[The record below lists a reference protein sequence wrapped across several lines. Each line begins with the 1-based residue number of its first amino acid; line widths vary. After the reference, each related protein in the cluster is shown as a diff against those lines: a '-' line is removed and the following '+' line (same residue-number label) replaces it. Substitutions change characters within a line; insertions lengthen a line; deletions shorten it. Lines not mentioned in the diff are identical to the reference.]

1 MGQGHRRADRHAG
14 RGRLGL
20 DRFEHPARRLLTQ
33 VRGDAPAGAETPRHI
48 FHFNGGFLWQRRV
61 RRILKLSGYDLRLGW
76 PSATDLIAVWGRSP
90 VAARGERVAARTG
103 AGLLRVEDAFLR
115 SVLPGRD
122 GPPPLGLLIDRQGVH
137 FDAGA
142 PSDIEETLARHPL
155 DETPLL
161 DRARDAMA
169 RLRAGHL
176 TKYSGVD
183 PALPCPDPGYVLV
196 IDQTLGDASVRH
208 GGADAATFRD
218 MLVRAQAEH
227 PRAPILIKTHP
238 ETVRGHRRGY
248 FSASDAGGQVRLVT
262 DPLSPWPL
270 LEGAQ
275 AVYTVSSQM
284 GFEAILAGHRPHV
297 FGRPFYAGWGLTT
310 DHHPAPFA
318 RRGRPLTRAQLFAGA
333 MILAPTWYDPCRDRL
348 CDLET
353 ALAQFEA
360 ETRAWREDRRGWTAH
375 GMRLWK
381 RAPVQRF
388 FGAHRRVIFG
398 RARADRPAMVWASAE
413 ATAAAPE
420 GAVRVEDGFLRS
432 RGLGANLVPPLSL
445 VLDDLGIYYDP
456 ARESRLERLIA
467 ARETLRADQMLRAEA
482 LIKALTRHG
491 LSKYNLGAA
500 APDLPPGRRILVP
513 GQVEDDASIRLGAGE
528 VRSNLALLQN
538 VRAENPDAVILYKP
552 HPDVEAGLRPGAV
565 EAEGLADQI
574 VSGCDPAALLSKV
587 EEVWTM
593 TSLLGFEALLRGVSV
608 TTIGAP
614 FYAGWGLTH
623 DLGDVP
629 PRRRAR
635 PSLAGLVHATLI
647 DYPRYLD
654 PVTGKACPVEIVVER
669 LVHGPLPRAGRCNRL
684 LAKLQGAFA
693 THAHWWR

>member
-1 MGQGHRRADRHAG
+1 M
-14 RGRLGL
+14 
-20 DRFEHPARRLLTQ
+20 
-33 VRGDAPAGAETPRHI
+33 
-48 FHFNGGFLWQRRV
+48 
-61 RRILKLSGYDLRLGW
+61 RRILALAGYDLRLGV
-76 PSATDLIAVWGRSP
+76 PTSDDLIAVWGRSP
-90 VAARGERVAARTG
+90 YAGRGEAMAGRTG
-103 AGLLRVEDAFLR
+103 ASLLRIEDAFLR
-115 SVLPGRD
+115 SLFPGRA
-122 GPPPLGLLIDRQGVH
+122 GSPPLGLVIDTRGIY
-137 FDAGA
+137 FDSGA
-142 PSDIEETLARHPL
+142 PSDLEHILTTHPF
-155 DETPLL
+155 DDTALL
-161 DRARDAMA
+161 NRARGGIA
-169 RLRAGHL
+169 RMQEAHL
-176 TKYSGVD
+176 SKYTGFD
-183 PALPCPDPGYVLV
+183 PEAPCPDPGYVLV
-196 IDQTLGDASVRH
+196 IDQTRNDASVTH
-208 GGADAATFRD
+208 GGADANTFRE
-218 MLVRAQAEH
+218 MLYWAQEEN
-227 PRAPILIKTHP
+227 PGAPILIKTHP
-238 ETVRGHRRGY
+238 ETAHGHRSGY
-248 FSASDAGGQVRLVT
+248 FSASDESDRVRLFS
-262 DPLSPWPL
+262 DPVSPWAL
-270 LEGAQ
+270 MEGAI
-275 AVYTVSSQM
+275 AVYCVTSQL
-284 GFEAILAGHRPHV
+284 GFEAIYAGHRPQV
-297 FGRPFYAGWGLTT
+297 FGQPFYAGWGLTE
-310 DHHPAPFA
+310 DRHPHALS
-318 RRGRPLTRAQLFAGA
+318 RRGRSLSKAQLFAGA
-333 MILAPTWYDPCRDRL
+333 MLLYPTWYDPHRDRL
-348 CDLET
+348 CEAET
-353 ALAQFEA
+353 AVEALAA
-360 ETRAWREDRRGWTAH
+360 ETRAWREDRQGWAAH

-381 RAPVQRF
+381 RAPLQRF
-388 FGAHRRVIFG
+388 FGRYRRLSFDRPTAAG
-398 RARADRPAMVWASAE
+398 RPAMVWASQAG
-413 ATAAAPE
+413 PE
-420 GAVRVEDGFLRS
+420 GAARVEDGFLRS
-432 RGLGANLVPPLSL
+432 RGLGADLVPPLSL

-456 ARESRLERLIA
+456 SRESRLERLIA
-467 ARETLRADQMLRAEA
+467 ERAVLRADQMLRAEV

-608 TTIGAP
+608 TTVGAP

-669 LVHGPLPRAGRCNRL
+669 LVHGPLRRAGRCNRL

>member
-1 MGQGHRRADRHAG
+1 M
-14 RGRLGL
+14 
-20 DRFEHPARRLLTQ
+20 
-33 VRGDAPAGAETPRHI
+33 
-48 FHFNGGFLWQRRV
+48 
-61 RRILKLSGYDLRLGW
+61 RRILALAGYDLRLGV
-76 PSATDLIAVWGRSP
+76 PTSDDLIAVWGRSP
-90 VAARGERVAARTG
+90 YAGRGEAMAGRTG
-103 AGLLRVEDAFLR
+103 ASLLRIEDAFLR
-115 SVLPGRD
+115 SLFPGRA
-122 GPPPLGLLIDRQGVH
+122 GSPPLGLVIDTRGIY
-137 FDAGA
+137 FDSGA
-142 PSDIEETLARHPL
+142 PSDLEHILTTHPFDDTALLNHARGGI
-155 DETPLL
+155 
-161 DRARDAMA
+161 ARMQEA
-169 RLRAGHL
+169 HL
-176 TKYSGVD
+176 SKYTGFD
-183 PALPCPDPGYVLV
+183 PEAPCPDPGYVLV
-196 IDQTLGDASVRH
+196 IDQTRNDASVTH
-208 GGADAATFRD
+208 GGADANTFRE
-218 MLVRAQAEH
+218 MLYWAQEEN
-227 PRAPILIKTHP
+227 PGAPILIKTHP
-238 ETVRGHRRGY
+238 ETGHGHRSGY
-248 FSASDAGGQVRLVT
+248 FSASDESDRVRLFS
-262 DPLSPWPL
+262 DPVSPWAL
-270 LEGAQ
+270 MEGAI
-275 AVYTVSSQM
+275 AVYCVTSQL
-284 GFEAILAGHRPHV
+284 GFEAIYAGHRPQV
-297 FGRPFYAGWGLTT
+297 FGQPFYAGWGLTE
-310 DHHPAPFA
+310 DRHPHALS
-318 RRGRPLTRAQLFAGA
+318 RRGRSLSKAQLFAGA
-333 MILAPTWYDPCRDRL
+333 MLLYPTWYDPHRDRL
-348 CDLET
+348 CEAET
-353 ALAQFEA
+353 AVEALAA
-360 ETRAWREDRRGWTAH
+360 ETRAWREDRRGWAAH

-381 RAPVQRF
+381 RAPLQRF
-388 FGAHRRVIFG
+388 FGRYRRLSFDRPAAAG
-398 RARADRPAMVWASAE
+398 RPAMVWASQAG
-413 ATAAAPE
+413 PE
-420 GAVRVEDGFLRS
+420 GAARVEDGFLRS
-432 RGLGANLVPPLSL
+432 RGLGADLVPPLSL

-456 ARESRLERLIA
+456 TRESRLERLIA
-467 ARETLRADQMLRAEA
+467 ERAVLRADQMLRAEA